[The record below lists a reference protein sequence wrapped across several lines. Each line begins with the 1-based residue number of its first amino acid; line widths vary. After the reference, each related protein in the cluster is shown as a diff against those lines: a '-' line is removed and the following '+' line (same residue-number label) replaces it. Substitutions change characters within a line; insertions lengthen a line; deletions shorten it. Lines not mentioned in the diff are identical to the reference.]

1 MLPDSCWMRLRRR
14 NSAIMELVSWGSSS
28 TFRVCIFSSCS
39 PPTFTDNP
47 PTWNLLLAQAFAMF
61 SNSFLLKT
69 WGDSVGVSG
78 TRGGYEPL
86 SWQPRRERDSVRSN
100 DDPPCLSDHEISLGS
115 RADKCC
121 LEGGSSAAHVS
132 FHVFRPVFQ
141 ET

>member
-1 MLPDSCWMRLRRR
+1 
-14 NSAIMELVSWGSSS
+14 
-28 TFRVCIFSSCS
+28 
-39 PPTFTDNP
+39 
-47 PTWNLLLAQAFAMF
+47 MF

-69 WGDSVGVSG
+69 WGGGGIRLGSQALAVGMNRCHG
-78 TRGGYEPL
+78 NQG
-86 SWQPRRERDSVRSN
+86 ERDSVRSN
-100 DDPPCLSDHEISLGS
+100 DDPPCLSGHEISLGS